1 MTVWL
6 HFPTIGVEIN
16 ISNGSLKFVKKIMQY
31 HSFKLDLKCLEILEC
46 INEKICIIHICS
58 NYTKCVFLKWAKSI
72 LTLYPCCIV
81 CVCIT
86 STQDASHRS
95 RRKSC
100 HYKNE
105 KRKKKY
111 FTHPYFVQWM
121 YQNIWLY
128 NGRIMFTLLKGVLF
142 FISSNRS
149 FDSPAIPQTCAPA
162 PWPKQNC
169 DCLIGGLPSL
179 SFPLTYKTW

>member
-16 ISNGSLKFVKKIMQY
+16 ISNGSLKFVKKVMQC

-46 INEKICIIHICS
+46 INEKICIIRICS

-105 KRKKKY
+105 KRKKIYYAPLFCTITYSIANGSSIYTYRVGFKY
-111 FTHPYFVQWM
+111 WPCWIHC
-121 YQNIWLY
+121 Y
-128 NGRIMFTLLKGVLF
+128 NPSEQRVFLSGCT
-142 FISSNRS
+142 S
-149 FDSPAIPQTCAPA
+149 F
-162 PWPKQNC
+162 
-169 DCLIGGLPSL
+169 L
-179 SFPLTYKTW
+179 SFIFLIEKGYVSRLTELLFK

>member
-46 INEKICIIHICS
+46 INEKICIIRICS

-72 LTLYPCCIV
+72 ITSYPCCIV

-105 KRKKKY
+105 KRKKNY
-111 FTHPYFVQWM
+111 ITHPYFVQCNDM
-121 YQNIWLY
+121 YVLY
-128 NGRIMFTLLKGVLF
+128 CKWIVNLYLESWFQILALL
-142 FISSNRS
+142 
-149 FDSPAIPQTCAPA
+149 D
-162 PWPKQNC
+162 
-169 DCLIGGLPSL
+169 
-179 SFPLTYKTW
+179 PLL

>member
-31 HSFKLDLKCLEILEC
+31 HSFELDLKCLEILEC
-46 INEKICIIHICS
+46 INEKICIIRICS
-58 NYTKCVFLKWAKSI
+58 NYTKCVILKWAKSI

-105 KRKKKY
+105 KRKK
-111 FTHPYFVQWM
+111 
-121 YQNIWLY
+121 NILRTLILY
-128 NGRIMFTLLKGVLF
+128 NYVRTLLQMDRQFIPIELVSNIGPAGSIAIMPVNKGF
-142 FISSNRS
+142 FSLDAQVS
-149 FDSPAIPQTCAPA
+149 FLLYS
-162 PWPKQNC
+162 
-169 DCLIGGLPSL
+169 
-179 SFPLTYKTW
+179 